1 MMKRYALA
9 ILAVTLLVG
18 LGLASC
24 KGTRSGDL
32 KEVKQQK
39 AGDYTIVVLAP
50 EGKIGEGANEFALE
64 FRRASDNQPVDV
76 GDIQLSSSMPMP
88 GQPNMVASVSAT
100 KTATAGRYTITGDF
114 EMKGAYDTTVT
125 FANGQKAQISLKV
138 Q

>member
-1 MMKRYALA
+1 MKIKALLTLA
-9 ILAVTLLVG
+9 ILTAIG
-18 LGLASC
+18 LGFAAC
-24 KGTRSGDL
+24 KGARSGDL

-50 EGKIGEGANEFALE
+50 EGKLGEGNNEFALE

-76 GDIQLSSSMPMP
+76 GDVQLSSSMPMP
-88 GQPNMVASVSAT
+88 GQPNMVASVFAS
-100 KTATAGRYTITGDF
+100 KTATPGRYTVTGNFD
-114 EMKGAYDTTVT
+114 MRGAYDTSVS

>member
-1 MMKRYALA
+1 MRTKV
-9 ILAVTLLVG
+9 ILTISVLTVVA
-18 LGLASC
+18 AFAAC
-24 KGTRSGDL
+24 KGSRSGDL

-39 AGDYTIVVLAP
+39 AGDYTIVLLAP
-50 EGKIGEGANEFALE
+50 EGKIEEGNNEFALE

-76 GDIQLSSSMPMP
+76 GDVQLSSSMPMP
-88 GQPNMVASVSAT
+88 GQPNMIASVSAS
-100 KTATAGRYTITGDF
+100 KSASPGRYTVTGKF